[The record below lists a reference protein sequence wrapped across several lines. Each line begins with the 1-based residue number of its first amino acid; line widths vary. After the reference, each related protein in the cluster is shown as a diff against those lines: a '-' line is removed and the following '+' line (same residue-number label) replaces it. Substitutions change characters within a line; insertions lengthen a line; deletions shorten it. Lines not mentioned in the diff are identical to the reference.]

1 MLAGRLR
8 MDSLTHGLLGLVTA
22 ALRKPDAPAGAPPTP
37 TDRATFLACV
47 VAAELP
53 DLDYLW
59 PAEDPVLHTL
69 RAHRGITHSLLAAPV
84 VALVAAAVAKLV
96 FRQARLASAYP
107 FALGSVLVA
116 HLLADAW
123 TGWGTR
129 LLLPFSERRV
139 TLDWMMVLD
148 PWFTLPLAV
157 GALWGLRQRS
167 QFRRVVLLGGGVAL
181 AYLAARI
188 GLQTHAASEIRA
200 AYPAAEQVQVFP
212 KPLAVTSFRYV
223 ATLGRDFVAGEIGV
237 LAPYEEQARVPRP
250 FFEDSEAPAAGASE
264 RACAAAYC
272 RAREAARRVP
282 TLEAALSWARFPT
295 VEAQENAGGGTTFT
309 IADLRY
315 HWGGEP
321 TLRFVIDVGANGSV
335 AGARLERGGS
345 ARSLFERFR
354 D

>member
-1 MLAGRLR
+1 
-8 MDSLTHGLLGLVTA
+8 
-22 ALRKPDAPAGAPPTP
+22 
-37 TDRATFLACV
+37 
-47 VAAELP
+47 
-53 DLDYLW
+53 
-59 PAEDPVLHTL
+59 
-69 RAHRGITHSLLAAPV
+69 
-84 VALVAAAVAKLV
+84 
-96 FRQARLASAYP
+96 
-107 FALGSVLVA
+107 VLVA

-223 ATLGRDFVAGEIGV
+223 ATLGRDF
-237 LAPYEEQARVPRP
+237 
-250 FFEDSEAPAAGASE
+250 FEDSEAPAAGASE